1 MFLFAKKKG
10 DEYTP
15 GMVDLKE
22 LQKEVMRNKLEKGF
36 NTTDVALEF
45 CRAHEELSEA
55 FSKFNKNQDGVA
67 EEFADVAVFLLG
79 MCEILG
85 YDLEAELVKKIETNK
100 KRKYMKSKSPDGKD
114 IFIRERTPE
123 DP

>member
-1 MFLFAKKKG
+1 
-10 DEYTP
+10 
-15 GMVDLKE
+15 MVDLKE
-22 LQKEVMRNKLEKGF
+22 LQKEVMRNKVEKGF
-36 NTTDVALEF
+36 NTKDVALEF
-45 CRAHEELSEA
+45 CRAYEELSEA

-85 YDLEAELVKKIETNK
+85 YDLEKELVRKIEINK
-100 KRKYMKSKSPDGKD
+100 NRKYIKTKSPDGED
-114 IFIRERTPE
+114 VFIRVKTDI

>member
-1 MFLFAKKKG
+1 MI
-10 DEYTP
+10 
-15 GMVDLKE
+15 DLKE

-55 FSKFNKNQDGVA
+55 FSKYNKNQDGVA
-67 EEFADVAVFLLG
+67 EEFADVAIFLLG

-85 YDLEAELVKKIETNK
+85 YDLEAELTKKIETNK
-100 KRKYMKSKSPDGKD
+100 NRKYIKSKSPDGKD
-114 IFIRERTPE
+114 IFIRTKTDI